1 MRVFLIRHGQT
12 EWNVAGR
19 AQGHSDVGLDET
31 GYAQAEKVASVLEE
45 EGIHKILSSDLQR
58 CIETADPLVN
68 RLGID
73 LQTYTDLR
81 ERTFGE
87 LEGAHYTEIRAYFSA
102 ESRVQGLE
110 TFEIRPEGGESLKDV
125 WKRLGKVHRTL
136 ERESRNVALFTHGGT
151 CGLLLARLIRSQV
164 ATASSFRF
172 ENGAIT
178 ELRRR
183 PDGVFQ
189 LIRFADT
196 SHLR

>member
-1 MRVFLIRHGQT
+1 MRVFLVRHGQT

-31 GYAQAEKVASVLEE
+31 GYAQAEKVAGVLEE
-45 EGIHKILSSDLQR
+45 EGINKIFSSDLQR

-73 LQTYTDLR
+73 LQTYSDLR

-87 LEGAHYTEIRAYFSA
+87 LEGSHYTEIRAYFSA

-110 TFEIRPEGGESLKDV
+110 PFEIRPEGGESLKDV
-125 WKRLGKVHRTL
+125 WKRLGKIHRTL

-183 PDGVFQ
+183 PDGIFQ

>member
-1 MRVFLIRHGQT
+1 M
-12 EWNVAGR
+12 
-19 AQGHSDVGLDET
+19 
-31 GYAQAEKVASVLEE
+31 
-45 EGIHKILSSDLQR
+45 
-58 CIETADPLVN
+58 
-68 RLGID
+68 
-73 LQTYTDLR
+73 
-81 ERTFGE
+81 
-87 LEGAHYTEIRAYFSA
+87 
-102 ESRVQGLE
+102 QGLE
-110 TFEIRPEGGESLKDV
+110 PFEIRPEGGESLKDV
-125 WKRLGKVHRTL
+125 WKRLGKIHRTL

-183 PDGVFQ
+183 PDGIFQ